1 LRFEGLDGALC
12 GIATVDIWRDK
23 LVTCFPR
30 VLNGGLESDTVFFV
44 KDL

>member
-1 LRFEGLDGALC
+1 MDGTLC
-12 GIATVDIWRDK
+12 SIAMVNIQRDK

-30 VLNGGLESDTVFFV
+30 VLNGGLEFDADFVV